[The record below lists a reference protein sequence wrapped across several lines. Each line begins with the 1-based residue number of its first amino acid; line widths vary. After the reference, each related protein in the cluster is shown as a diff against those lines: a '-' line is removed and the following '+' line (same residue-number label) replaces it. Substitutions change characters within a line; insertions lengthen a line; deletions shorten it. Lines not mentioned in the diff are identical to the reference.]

1 MPRGSNPNSKANLI
15 VNSER
20 TPKQRKAQAVKAGK
34 KSGEVRAAFKSLCD
48 TVKEQC
54 TNEDRQEIA
63 KMLVRM
69 ARHGNLGAVDRL
81 LKMFGEDPAL
91 KIEVSGSINIADMLR
106 EAQERENMVIDDA
119 EAVDGDAE

>member
-1 MPRGSNPNSKANLI
+1 MPRGSNPNSRANLI
-15 VNSER
+15 VPSSKEA
-20 TPKQRKAQAVKAGK
+20 RKNGK
-34 KSGEVRAAFKSLCD
+34 KGGIASGETRAAFKSLCD

-69 ARHGNLGAVDRL
+69 AKHGNLGAVDRL

-119 EAVDGDAE
+119 EAVGGDAE